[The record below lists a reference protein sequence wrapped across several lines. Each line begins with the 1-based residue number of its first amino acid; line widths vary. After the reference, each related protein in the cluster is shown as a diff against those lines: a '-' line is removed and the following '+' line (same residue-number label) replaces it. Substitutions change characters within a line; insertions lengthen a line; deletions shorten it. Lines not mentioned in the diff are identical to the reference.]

1 MSEMKT
7 MSNGVEMT
15 VHVDGSISMQAKRQE
30 QWDQEFVSMEP
41 KFVAALNEHFT
52 GELAY
57 VKPPEPE
64 YTDGVYKDGD
74 GDLWIYQGGLFHM
87 IEEDGSVDIGGT
99 RPAFV
104 VREYGPLKRYAR

>member
-15 VHVDGSISMQAKRQE
+15 VHVDGSISMQAKRQ
-30 QWDQEFVSMEP
+30 DREFVLMDP
-41 KFVAALNEHFT
+41 KFVAALKEHFT
-52 GELAY
+52 GELTY
-57 VKPPEPE
+57 VKPPDPE
-64 YTDGVYKDGD
+64 YTDGVYKDVD

-87 IEEDGSVDIGGT
+87 IEEDGSVDIGGD